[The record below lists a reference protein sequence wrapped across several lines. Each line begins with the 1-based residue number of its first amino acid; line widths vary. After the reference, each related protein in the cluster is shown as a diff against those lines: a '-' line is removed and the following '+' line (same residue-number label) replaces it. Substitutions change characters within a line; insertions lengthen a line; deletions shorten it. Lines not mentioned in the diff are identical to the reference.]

1 MVILRDFKFQLA
13 LSQKYH
19 WTENS
24 NGGKTPKYK
33 MHSENIEAQRA
44 GRNIDQAGSRVK
56 IH

>member
-1 MVILRDFKFQLA
+1 MVILRGFKFQLA

-33 MHSENIEAQRA
+33 MHSENIE
-44 GRNIDQAGSRVK
+44 V
-56 IH
+56 

>member
-1 MVILRDFKFQLA
+1 MVILREFKFQLA